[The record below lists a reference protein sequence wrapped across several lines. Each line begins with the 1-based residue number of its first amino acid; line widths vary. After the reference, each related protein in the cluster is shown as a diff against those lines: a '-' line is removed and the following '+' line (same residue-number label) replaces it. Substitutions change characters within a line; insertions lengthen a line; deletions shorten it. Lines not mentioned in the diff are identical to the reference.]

1 VPQRR
6 FWRGLLSSIVI
17 LGCHSPTPTTGV
29 APRTNSGLCRTLD
42 PDGAELRQKL
52 VRVATSLDSVP
63 VKMRAM
69 VGLPRLTANSVTF
82 VTDAAACGRAAES
95 FGGCRAAS
103 PGYQTVYLFRMGST
117 YVVHR
122 PDGHAGVIAVVMDPQ
137 FRILGMW
144 GL

>member
-1 VPQRR
+1 V
-6 FWRGLLSSIVI
+6 
-17 LGCHSPTPTTGV
+17 
-29 APRTNSGLCRTLD
+29 LD
-42 PDGAELRQKL
+42 PDGAELRDKL

-69 VGLPRLTANSVTF
+69 VGLPRLSADSVTF
-82 VTDAAACGRAAES
+82 VTDAASCGRAAES
-95 FGGCRAAS
+95 FGRFRAAS

-122 PDGHAGVIAVVMDPQ
+122 PDGHAGVIAAVMDPQ